1 MLLVLALSFLSL
13 QYKLSNWMVRSA
25 VRVSTQ
31 QTAVS
36 ANQIVDNQTRDSEII
51 SCWYSKCR

>member
-1 MLLVLALSFLSL
+1 
-13 QYKLSNWMVRSA
+13 MVRSA

-36 ANQIVDNQTRDSEII
+36 ANQIVDNQTRDSEMIVAGI
-51 SCWYSKCR
+51 QSVDKNIEIKKRF